1 MKYIS
6 EKYWSFELMVKM
18 LQKISEMLTNAD
30 PNESQSWN
38 LTAKKADGLYYTHTR
53 IYFFN

>member
-30 PNESQSWN
+30 PNESQS
-38 LTAKKADGLYYTHTR
+38 
-53 IYFFN
+53 